1 MGVTTDRKGE
11 DMPTITLPDNTQ
23 REYEKPLT
31 AEQISKI
38 IGCTPQHI
46 YQMAQQNK
54 LPHFRI
60 GSHVRFPANVIET
73 HILKGTNNEDEV

>member
-1 MGVTTDRKGE
+1 MKND
-11 DMPTITLPDNTQ
+11 
-23 REYEKPLT
+23 YEKPLT

-60 GSHVRFPANVIET
+60 GSHVRFPADVIET
-73 HILKGTNNEDEV
+73 HILKGTNNENEV

>member
-1 MGVTTDRKGE
+1 MIVGPISVNTFGATT
-11 DMPTITLPDNTQ
+11 PT
-23 REYEKPLT
+23 KLT

-60 GSHVRFPANVIET
+60 GSHVRFPVDVIET
-73 HILKGTNNEDEV
+73 HILKGTNNENEV